1 MRHARSSKS
10 GSWRL
15 TAAAVAMLFLPAVAP
30 AAEGMGGFDF
40 GNLGQALAAVLTFL
54 LLLVVLGRWAWK
66 PLVAQIRAREQA
78 VADAIHRAE
87 KQRAEAQEF
96 LDSYRARLD
105 RAEDDARD
113 VLVRTRQEA
122 AELRDRI
129 VAEAR
134 QEALKVAEAAKA
146 ELARAKDEAIRE
158 LYDATA
164 ELATD
169 VAQRLLRRS
178 LGGEDHARL
187 LEQSVREIR
196 DRAGGR

>member
-1 MRHARSSKS
+1 M
-10 GSWRL
+10 
-15 TAAAVAMLFLPAVAP
+15 FLPAVAP